1 MRMSVSLRRLA
12 TAIGVFALA
21 LILGLGITSHVQK
34 VSAQDT
40 ATVEIA
46 DFTFSPGQITVTAG
60 TTVTW
65 VNNDSAPH
73 TATGDGGEFDTGTIN
88 SGGSASITFN
98 TAGTFTYHCEI
109 HPNMTATIV
118 VQAADDGGD
127 DGDDG
132 GGPELPNTG
141 VGLTASGPLGG
152 SGAAGLAGLASL
164 TLAIAGLALRRRPV

>member
-1 MRMSVSLRRLA
+1 MRTSVTLRRLA

-21 LILGLGITSHVQK
+21 LILGPGIAPRVQT
-34 VSAQDT
+34 VSAQDS

-46 DFTFSPGQITVTAG
+46 NFAFSPNQITVTAG

-65 VNNDSAPH
+65 VNNDSAQH

-98 TAGTFTYHCEI
+98 TPGTFTYHCEI

-141 VGLTASGPLGG
+141 VGLTAGGPFGG
-152 SGAAGLAGLASL
+152 SGAAVLATLASL
-164 TLAIAGLALRRRPV
+164 TLAVAGLALRRRTV